1 MTGQSNE
8 AARVLFRQP
17 STYHALINC
26 LRGLFPEAR
35 VAEVSSSYRS
45 QRERDSLWL
54 LDYILPLQTEPD
66 VQANVI
72 GSWLAHYP
80 FGGRELPLLERK
92 KLIWKIAK
100 GYNFYEDGDFGCSM
114 QSVLGHFFGTEEL
127 RRQMKKHNLIDADEH
142 IDKNLNFDMGFAIS
156 HPSGGRTDW
165 AIGAAEPPVDPE
177 QGVDWSVFHTDD
189 TARTN
194 DGMEVRSGERGREQ
208 SPEEQALRRRRREAM
223 VLGEN
228 GRPVQR
234 GDIIQRG
241 PVVQDEEVEEELE
254 QLIEEVM
261 EAAAVNDIDWWGRI
275 TRIRPMV

>member
-1 MTGQSNE
+1 M
-8 AARVLFRQP
+8 
-17 STYHALINC
+17 NC

-35 VAEVSSSYRS
+35 VAEASSSYRS

-66 VQANVI
+66 IQANVI

-80 FGGRELPLLERK
+80 FDGRELPLSERR
-92 KLIWKIAK
+92 KLIWAIAN
-100 GYNFYEDGDFGCSM
+100 GEHFYEDGDFGCSM
-114 QSVLGHFFGTEEL
+114 QSVLGRFLGTEEL
-127 RRQMKKHNLIDADEH
+127 RRQMEKHNLIDVEEH

-156 HPSGGRTDW
+156 NPSGGRTGW
-165 AIGAAEPPVDPE
+165 AIAAAEPPVDPE

-194 DGMEVRSGERGREQ
+194 DEIEVRSGERVREQ

-241 PVVQDEEVEEELE
+241 PVVQDEQVEEELE
-254 QLIEEVM
+254 HLIEEVM
-261 EAAAVNDIDWWGRI
+261 EAAAVNDIGWWGRI
-275 TRIRPMV
+275 IRIRPMV